1 MSDLLQYKG
10 YHGTVAYNSEDNML
24 VGSVVGVQDSLNYN
38 GNSIDEI
45 TAAFQNCID
54 EYLEICR
61 AIGKE
66 PDKEYKG
73 SFNVRIPQELHR
85 QADLEAKKR
94 QISLNQFVQEAIRDK
109 LYPQTPAYFI
119 TTSEN
124 IRVTEMTGISNASDY
139 VGV

>member
-38 GNSIDEI
+38 GNSTDEI
-45 TAAFQNCID
+45 KAAFQNCID

-94 QISLNQFVQEAIRDK
+94 EISLNQFVQEAIRDK

-119 TTSEN
+119 TTSES
-124 IRVTEMTGISNASDY
+124 IRVTDVTRKFNAADY
-139 VGV
+139 VGL